1 MADEEAVVR
10 DQPLD
15 NSEIV
20 DASSG
25 FKSKGKPL
33 NDIEVAPEKPNKEY
47 FEEFCKLYIN
57 NYILNEQLLGLKKE
71 NKELRASHRLLAPA
85 PIIYRSTPLSGGA
98 LASPEPRG
106 KLREMN

>member
-71 NKELRASHRLLAPA
+71 NKELLEKHRLLEVGLEVTRETEQ
-85 PIIYRSTPLSGGA
+85 YEQQPLES
-98 LASPEPRG
+98 EWR
-106 KLREMN
+106 